1 LVTRAWAFLFY
12 RFFAQFPN
20 CLIYRDHDEFKRC
33 LRHALESNPQPLSQQ
48 QLAALTWEAATERF
62 LDVAELKQPVQAH
75 ERALDNFLA
84 GLHNSLTGVEK
95 LRVAAGA
102 GVGTRDNPRR
112 VTDYVP
118 CEEDVGGLF
127 DDAKRA
133 KKAYAKG
140 KQQPQLQQQ
149 VQQQVPEPPQQQQL
163 QPLSL
168 ARPLP
173 EQQQPL
179 VVSTKA

>member
-1 LVTRAWAFLFY
+1 M
-12 RFFAQFPN
+12 
-20 CLIYRDHDEFKRC
+20 
-33 LRHALESNPQPLSQQ
+33 RHALESDPQPLNQQ
-48 QLAALTWEAATERF
+48 QLGALTWEAATERF
-62 LDVAELKQPVQAH
+62 LDVAELKQPVAPH
-75 ERALDNFLA
+75 ERALDTFLA
-84 GLHNSLTGVEK
+84 GLHNSLTGVEQ

-102 GVGTRDNPRR
+102 GVGTRDNPLR

-140 KQQPQLQQQ
+140 KQQQQQ
-149 VQQQVPEPPQQQQL
+149 TAQPPPQQQQLVQQPVQEQQQQL

-168 ARPLP
+168 ARPLQ
-173 EQQQPL
+173 EQPQLQ